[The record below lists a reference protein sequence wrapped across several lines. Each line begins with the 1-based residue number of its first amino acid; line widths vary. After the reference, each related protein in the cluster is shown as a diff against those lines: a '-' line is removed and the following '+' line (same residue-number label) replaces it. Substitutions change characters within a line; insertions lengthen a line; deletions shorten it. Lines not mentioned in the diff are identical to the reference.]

1 MNPPDSEKTEGRRSP
16 RNDEELAPH
25 GRESVAV
32 EFAGVDEVSVLP
44 WSGLIQ
50 RGAAT
55 KAAKRVARR
64 IGLTRKWATLLVV
77 LGGLFTTSSTIT
89 VLVVSLET
97 IAKDLGTTVTVLN
110 WSITGPML
118 AFGVVGPA
126 YGKIGDLHGHKKV
139 YVYGLLLSGVFAG
152 ATAFAWNAASMV
164 TFRLLSAVAG
174 AATGPAAMAYVN
186 RLFEPHERVR
196 PLGLWSFTTAG
207 APVLGVVMG
216 GPLVQAVG
224 WQMIFVIQAPLL
236 VGASLVA
243 WRLLPQTSR
252 SRDVTFDVKGTV
264 TLGIGAT
271 LLLLAVNRGH
281 SWGWTSP
288 VIILAALVSVGS
300 LWLFVRVERTA
311 TAPLLPLE
319 WLRTPN
325 IILPISIQSLLNF
338 AYMGGFIV
346 VPQMLEIG
354 LGFTPAHIGWLVI
367 ARPLSFSIVAPIGS
381 FFTMRVGERVAGVV
395 GALGIVGSMVL
406 LGTVGAGT
414 PDWTIALGLGLS
426 GVGFGIAGP
435 ALGALVSNSV
445 DDETVGVAGAMQQ
458 LLSQMGAVLG
468 STVMISIHEMTAS
481 SGVVQSY
488 AYALMSGVVTAVLAT
503 LLAFRLGPSDR
514 TAAP

>member
-1 MNPPDSEKTEGRRSP
+1 MNPSKRDQ
-16 RNDEELAPH
+16 EELAPH
-25 GRESVAV
+25 GRETITLEQV
-32 EFAGVDEVSVLP
+32 GVDEISVVP
-44 WSGLIQ
+44 WTQMIPRRLARKVGLS
-50 RGAAT
+50 
-55 KAAKRVARR
+55 
-64 IGLTRKWATLLVV
+64 RKWATLFVV
-77 LGGLFTTSSTIT
+77 LAGLFTTSSTIT

-97 IAKDLGTTVTVLN
+97 ISRDLNSTVTTLN

-126 YGKIGDLHGHKKV
+126 YGKIGDLYGHKKV
-139 YVYGLLLSGVFAG
+139 YVYGLLFSALFAG
-152 ATAFAWNAASMV
+152 MTVFAWNAMSMV
-164 TFRLLSAVAG
+164 LFRLLSAVAG
-174 AATGPAAMAYVN
+174 AATGPAAMAYIN
-186 RLFEPHERVR
+186 RLFEPHERVK
-196 PLGLWSFTTAG
+196 PLGLWSFVTAG

-216 GPLVQAVG
+216 GPLVETIG

-236 VGASLVA
+236 LGAGIVA

-252 SRDVTFDVKGTV
+252 SDEVKFDVLGTV
-264 TLGIGAT
+264 TLGLGAT

-288 VIILAALVSVGS
+288 AIIGIALASIVS
-300 LWLFVRVERTA
+300 LWLFVRVERVA
-311 TAPLLPLE
+311 EAPLMPLH

-354 LGFTPAHIGWLVI
+354 LGFTPSHIGWLVI
-367 ARPLSFSIVAPIGS
+367 ARPLTFSITAPLAS
-381 FFTMRVGERVAGVV
+381 YFTMRVGERVSGVI
-395 GALGIVGSMVL
+395 GALGIVMSMVI
-406 LGTVGAGT
+406 LGTLNVDS
-414 PDWTIALGLGLS
+414 PDWVIAVGLGMS

-435 ALGALVSNSV
+435 ALGALVANSV

-488 AYALMSGVVTAVLAT
+488 AYALLSGAFTAIVATVLAM
-503 LLAFRLGPSDR
+503 RLRPSDHR
-514 TAAP
+514 RNLADVA